1 MFEKEIEIDKYADPL
16 RIAIIGE
23 IYVVF
28 EPALNVEVHRRLND
42 LGVICETPA
51 SLRRFIDIA
60 WKLNPFKKLHFE
72 VAQEKA
78 SPYLGYRCG
87 GEAQESIGDTMLYKE
102 KGWDGMVHLYPF
114 TCMPEIISRSILP
127 QISKEYDMPV
137 LSLVVDEQT
146 GEAGFQTRLEAFIDL
161 LYRKRDKDRE
171 IKKIKK
177 SSKPNIN
184 FETIS
189 GV

>member
-1 MFEKEIEIDKYADPL
+1 
-16 RIAIIGE
+16 
-23 IYVVF
+23 
-28 EPALNVEVHRRLND
+28 
-42 LGVICETPA
+42 
-51 SLRRFIDIA
+51 
-60 WKLNPFKKLHFE
+60 
-72 VAQEKA
+72 
-78 SPYLGYRCG
+78 
-87 GEAQESIGDTMLYKE
+87 
-102 KGWDGMVHLYPF
+102 MVHLYPF